1 MKPRDNRMKYSL
13 GEIIA
18 PRLIVVSIVLAFAAF
33 GAEFLAESDMALIDW
48 DADFLESI
56 GGWFI
61 WVSIGAAAIV
71 ALITILLL
79 IRKGKRTPQQMDRSG
94 QA

>member
-1 MKPRDNRMKYSL
+1 MKYSL

-18 PRLIVVSIVLAFAAF
+18 PRVVVISIILAVIAAV
-33 GAEFLAESDMALIDW
+33 AEFMSESDMALIEW

-61 WVSIGAAAIV
+61 WVSIGVAALI
-71 ALITILLL
+71 ALITIVMLL
-79 IRKGKRTPQQMDRSG
+79 RRGKKTSTKLDGSQQ
-94 QA
+94 A